1 MWITRLPQKTNSK
14 HSIKIKHLVMALFL
28 GHFRNVAIVV
38 VVQIIQIRKTSVKST
53 LELFINMRSFLFYY
67 KEK

>member
-1 MWITRLPQKTNSK
+1 
-14 HSIKIKHLVMALFL
+14 MALFL